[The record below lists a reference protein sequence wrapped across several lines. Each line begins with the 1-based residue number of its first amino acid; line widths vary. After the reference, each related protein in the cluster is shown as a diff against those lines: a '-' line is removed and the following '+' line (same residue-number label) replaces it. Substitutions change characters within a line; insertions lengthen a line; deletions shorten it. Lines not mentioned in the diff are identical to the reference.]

1 MRISGLVLLIVVGVG
16 PSSAFAQ
23 GDFSALKVKLGETVY
38 VTTAGTTIRG
48 TVNALSSTSLTVDSR
63 EFRPGPDLKIERAGA
78 PLWRGALIG
87 AGIATLAVPLV
98 YPHNRDKIGT
108 TMVAGLVG
116 AAWGAWLTHAIWGR
130 SVVYWAG
137 PNQVTIGFGGCPV
150 RC

>member
-1 MRISGLVLLIVVGVG
+1 MRTLVLVLLIALGVG

-38 VTTAGTTIRG
+38 VTTGGTTIRG
-48 TVNALSSTSLTVDSR
+48 TVNALSSTSLRVDSH

-98 YPHNRDKIGT
+98 YPDNKDKIGT
-108 TMVAGLVG
+108 PMVAGLVG
-116 AAWGAWLTHAIWGR
+116 AVWGTWLTHTIWGR
-130 SVVYWAG
+130 SVVYWAA
-137 PNQVTIGFGGCPV
+137 PNRVTIGFELK
-150 RC
+150 